1 MNRDI
6 EKLEQTTVESADYY
20 GEDGLLHCGVC
31 HEAKEAYFPEG
42 KTMFGKRVHPRMC
55 LCRRTEQEQM
65 AARAKWLEH
74 EHIVSDLR
82 SKCFS
87 DKFML
92 NWTFENDNQLNPKM
106 ELAEKYVN
114 AWERNE
120 SDNNGLLLWGG
131 VGTGK
136 SYMAGCI
143 ANALVEQEV
152 SVHMTNF
159 ATILNELN
167 AHYGERNE
175 YIQRMCANRLLII
188 DDLGMERGTEY
199 GLEQVF
205 NVIDARYRSN
215 KPLIVT
221 TNLTLSELKEET
233 DIGKKR
239 IYDRVL
245 SMCRPI
251 QVDGKNLREIERKD
265 KFKRFMD
272 ERV

>member
-6 EKLEQTTVESADYY
+6 ENLAQTTVESADYY

-65 AARAKWLEH
+65 VARAKWLEH
-74 EHIVSDLR
+74 ERIVSDLR
-82 SKCFS
+82 GKCFS
-87 DKFML
+87 DKYML

-175 YIQRMCANRLLII
+175 YIQRLCANRLLII

-251 QVDGKNLREIERKD
+251 QVDGRNLREIERKD

>member
-6 EKLEQTTVESADYY
+6 ENLAQTTVESADYY

-74 EHIVSDLR
+74 ERIVSDLR
-82 SKCFS
+82 GKCFS
-87 DKFML
+87 DKYML

-143 ANALVEQEV
+143 ANALMEQEV

-175 YIQRMCANRLLII
+175 YIQRLCANRLLII

-251 QVDGKNLREIERKD
+251 QVDGRNLREIERKD